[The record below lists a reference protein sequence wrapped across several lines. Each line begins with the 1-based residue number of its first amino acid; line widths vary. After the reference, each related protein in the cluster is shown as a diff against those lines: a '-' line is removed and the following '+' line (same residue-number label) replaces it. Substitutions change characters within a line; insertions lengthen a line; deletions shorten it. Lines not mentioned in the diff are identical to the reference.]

1 MSELADAA
9 IAGASESELLSC
21 PVPEAARAAHLRRED
36 VDMFAGANDRDVRRS
51 IHVGEVPLP
60 ELAPDEVL
68 LAVMASGI
76 NFNTVWSATFLP
88 VPTFAFLSRFGRRD
102 RWGARHDQP
111 WHVIGSDAAGVVVRV
126 GAAVRRWSVGDR
138 VVVAPAYVDSEDPA
152 THQDAMTGDQRAW
165 GFETNFGGL
174 ADFAV
179 VKASQLLP
187 KAEHLTWEEAACG
200 TLCASTAYRMLV
212 SPRGAVMKQGD
223 VVLVWG
229 ATGGLGGY
237 AVQLVLAGGGIP
249 VAVVGSAAKA
259 DLLRGLGCRHIVDR
273 STLTTGPAGMRDP
286 AAFRELG
293 VRIRGLVGED
303 PHIVFEY
310 TGEETFGASV
320 YLARTGGAVVTC
332 GSSSG
337 YEHSYDNRY
346 LWMRLKR
353 IIGSHGANLQEAAEV
368 NRLVR
373 LGRLMPT
380 LSEVYPL
387 ARTGEATRTVQDNR
401 HVGKVGVLCLAPA
414 EGLGVSDP
422 VRRAEI
428 GERRLRPFLDTP
440 AADRALVPAPV
451 LVH

>member
-21 PVPEAARAAHLRRED
+21 PVPETVRAAHLRRAD
-36 VDMFAGANDRDVRRS
+36 VDMFAGADDRDVRRS
-51 IHVGEVPLP
+51 IHVGAVPLP

-68 LAVMASGI
+68 VAVMASGI

-88 VPTFAFLSRFGRRD
+88 VPTFAFLSRFGSQN

-126 GAAVRRWSVGDR
+126 GAGVRRWSPGDR
-138 VVVAPAYVDSEDPA
+138 VVVAPAYVDSEDPV

-179 VKASQLLP
+179 AKASQLLP
-187 KAEHLTWEEAACG
+187 KAAHLTWEEAACG

-212 SPRGAVMKQGD
+212 GPHGAVMKQGD

-229 ATGGLGGY
+229 ASGGLGGF

-259 DLLRGLGCRHIVDR
+259 DLLHRLGCPHVVDR
-273 STLTTGPAGMRDP
+273 STLAAGPAGLRDP
-286 AAFRELG
+286 AAWRELG
-293 VRIRGLVGED
+293 ARIRRLVGED

-320 YLARTGGAVVTC
+320 YLARTGGTVVTC

-353 IIGSHGANLQEAAEV
+353 IIGSHGANLQEASEV

-387 ARTGEATRTVQDNR
+387 EQTGEATRTVQHNR
-401 HVGKVGVLCLAPA
+401 HVGKVGVLCLAPS

-422 VRRAEI
+422 ARRAEI
-428 GERRLRPFLDTP
+428 GEHRLRPFREARLP
-440 AADRALVPAPV
+440 VPV
-451 LVH
+451 R